1 MAKRL
6 TDPLGLRW
14 PSKSTAEAATD
25 PRREGD
31 ADVTQRGTIRKRG
44 SSWTAYWWVEE
55 PRGTVQRSKGG
66 FATKRDAQNYLT
78 KTLAALQTGA
88 FTEPTKVTVGEYLL
102 IRWLPG
108 RAPSL
113 RASTFDSYRRSIDL
127 HVIPALG
134 HVRLQQLTAEHLD
147 RFYADRLQAGLA
159 SKTVRNLHTML
170 RKALKDAVRKNLVVR
185 NVADAA
191 DPPPA
196 RSPGQAEMKTWTGEQ
211 VRSFLHEMQAHR
223 WGAAFFL
230 AATTGMRRGE
240 VLGLRWADVELGAQ
254 RLTVN
259 QTILNVAY
267 EITLGSPKTARS
279 RRTIALDP
287 ETTRVLVAHKRR
299 QTGERRALGDGYN
312 DRGLVFAL
320 ENGDPV
326 HPDLFS
332 QTFRRSVRRLGL
344 PIIRLHDLR
353 HTHATMGLEAGIP
366 VKIISTRLGHATTAF
381 TQDIYMH
388 SVPALEEGAA
398 EQIADLIFNAPVE
411 ELASDEGDEPPEFSG
426 ESQ

>member
-1 MAKRL
+1 
-6 TDPLGLRW
+6 
-14 PSKSTAEAATD
+14 
-25 PRREGD
+25 
-31 ADVTQRGTIRKRG
+31 
-44 SSWTAYWWVEE
+44 
-55 PRGTVQRSKGG
+55 
-66 FATKRDAQNYLT
+66 
-78 KTLAALQTGA
+78 
-88 FTEPTKVTVGEYLL
+88 
-102 IRWLPG
+102 
-108 RAPSL
+108 
-113 RASTFDSYRRSIDL
+113 
-127 HVIPALG
+127 
-134 HVRLQQLTAEHLD
+134 
-147 RFYADRLQAGLA
+147 
-159 SKTVRNLHTML
+159 
-170 RKALKDAVRKNLVVR
+170 
-185 NVADAA
+185 
-191 DPPPA
+191 
-196 RSPGQAEMKTWTGEQ
+196 MKTWTGEQ

>member
-1 MAKRL
+1 
-6 TDPLGLRW
+6 
-14 PSKSTAEAATD
+14 
-25 PRREGD
+25 
-31 ADVTQRGTIRKRG
+31 V
-44 SSWTAYWWVEE
+44 V
-55 PRGTVQRSKGG
+55 
-66 FATKRDAQNYLT
+66 
-78 KTLAALQTGA
+78 
-88 FTEPTKVTVGEYLL
+88 
-102 IRWLPG
+102 
-108 RAPSL
+108 
-113 RASTFDSYRRSIDL
+113 
-127 HVIPALG
+127 PALG

-191 DPPPA
+191 DPPSS
-196 RSPGQAEMKTWTGEQ
+196 RSPGQVEMKTWTGDQ
-211 VRSFLHEMQAHR
+211 VRSFLHEMRDHR

-240 VLGLRWADVELGAQ
+240 VLGVRWADVELGAQ

-267 EITLGSPKTARS
+267 EVTVGSPKTARS

-287 ETTRVLVAHKRR
+287 ETSRVLAAHKLR
-299 QTGERRALGDGYN
+299 QAAERRALGDAYV
-312 DRGLVFAL
+312 DRGLVFAQ

-344 PIIRLHDLR
+344 PVIRLHDLR

-388 SVPALEEGAA
+388 SVPALEESAA
-398 EQIADLIFNAPVE
+398 EQIADLIFNAPTE
-411 ELASDEGDEPPEFSG
+411 EPAADDEEPPEGSG